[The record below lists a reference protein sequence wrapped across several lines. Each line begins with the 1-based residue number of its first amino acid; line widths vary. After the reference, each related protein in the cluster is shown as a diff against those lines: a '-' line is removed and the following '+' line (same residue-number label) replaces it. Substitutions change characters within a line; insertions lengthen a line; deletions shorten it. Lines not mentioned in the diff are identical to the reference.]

1 MAKSAPARESGP
13 GFFFGGVGAT
23 RFAPRPAWG
32 IYFLPMK
39 HPDNGK
45 KVIATNKD
53 ARFRYF
59 ISETVEAGLVLVGT
73 EVKALRNSKVNLSDA
88 YVFVKDGQA
97 WLQNMHIG
105 EYSHGNRENHVPLRD
120 RKLLLHRKQIDKL
133 AASVNEQ
140 GMSVVP
146 TELYFLKGKAKVE
159 LGIGRGKKAHD
170 KRNSIKEKESK
181 REMDRVL
188 KR

>member
-1 MAKSAPARESGP
+1 M
-13 GFFFGGVGAT
+13 
-23 RFAPRPAWG
+23 RP
-32 IYFLPMK
+32 
-39 HPDNGK
+39 PDNGRK
-45 KVIATNKD
+45 IIATNKD

-59 ISETVEAGLVLVGT
+59 INELIEAGLVLVGT

-133 AASVNEQ
+133 ASCVNEQ
-140 GMSVVP
+140 GMSVIP
-146 TELYFLKGKAKVE
+146 TEMYFLNGRAKVE
-159 LGIGRGKKAHD
+159 LGIGKGKKAHD
-170 KRNSIKEKESK
+170 KRDSIKEKEAK
-181 REMDRVL
+181 REMDRIR

>member
-1 MAKSAPARESGP
+1 M
-13 GFFFGGVGAT
+13 
-23 RFAPRPAWG
+23 RP
-32 IYFLPMK
+32 
-39 HPDNGK
+39 PDNGR

-59 ISETVEAGLVLVGT
+59 INELVEAGLVLVGT

-88 YVFVKDGQA
+88 YVFVKNGEA

-120 RKLLLHRKQIDKL
+120 RKLLLNRKEIDKL
-133 AASVNEQ
+133 HSCVNEQ
-140 GMSVVP
+140 GMSVIP
-146 TELYFLKGKAKVE
+146 TELYFLKGRAKVE
-159 LGIGRGKKAHD
+159 LGIGKGKKAHD
-170 KRNSIKEKESK
+170 KRDSIKEKEAK
-181 REMDRVL
+181 REMDRVR